1 MTYQYQFYYLL
12 RRPVTAHAY
21 YPVTAQLLPNNCA
34 RLLGASTGH
43 PPVTGQL
50 LGQLIIECGYIFISA
65 VLSMTVPVVHYGTL
79 PLRGHYGW
87 TRSGS

>member
-50 LGQLIIECGYIFISA
+50 LGQLIYRVRLYFHFGCTVHDGSRSA
-65 VLSMTVPVVHYGTL
+65 
-79 PLRGHYGW
+79 LRDSPTTGAL
-87 TRSGS
+87 RLDP